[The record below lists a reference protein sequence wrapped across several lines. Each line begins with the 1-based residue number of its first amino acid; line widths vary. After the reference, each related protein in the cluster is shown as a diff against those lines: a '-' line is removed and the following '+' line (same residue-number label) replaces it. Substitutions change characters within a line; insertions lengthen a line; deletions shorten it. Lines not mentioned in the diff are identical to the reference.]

1 MREITKGQPPASL
14 QQWVR
19 AKPRDK
25 NANQWFQELYAQKKW
40 DIVGDLS
47 QQCAQEQF
55 YQSTYAG
62 EVYA

>member
-25 NANQWFQELYAQKKW
+25 NANQWFQELYARKKW
-40 DIVGDLS
+40 DIVGDLAS
-47 QQCAQEQF
+47 SALRSNF
-55 YQSTYAG
+55 ISVLIA
-62 EVYA
+62 AIA

>member
-25 NANQWFQELYAQKKW
+25 NANQWFQELYAQKRW

-47 QQCAQEQF
+47 QQCAQE
-55 YQSTYAG
+55 
-62 EVYA
+62 

>member
-25 NANQWFQELYAQKKW
+25 NANQWFQELYAQKKNG
-40 DIVGDLS
+40 ISLAISASSALRSNFISVLI
-47 QQCAQEQF
+47 A
-55 YQSTYAG
+55 AI
-62 EVYA
+62 A